1 MLQGLHR
8 VLKGFKI
15 SGRGAV
21 RAFNSQHTT
30 TTTTTTA
37 TTTTTNTTIT
47 TTAISTL
54 KPETSRRRPK
64 LERAWTSANSFQQDP
79 KVNMPKSSTGFGD
92 LG

>member
-30 TTTTTTA
+30 TTTTTA
-37 TTTTTNTTIT
+37 TTTTNTTIT